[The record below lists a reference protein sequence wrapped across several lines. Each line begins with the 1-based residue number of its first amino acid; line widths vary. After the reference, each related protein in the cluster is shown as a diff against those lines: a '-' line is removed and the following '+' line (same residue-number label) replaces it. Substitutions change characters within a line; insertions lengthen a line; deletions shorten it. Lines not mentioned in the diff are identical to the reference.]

1 MDNLKWKAIYLSD
14 PQKEKSSKSLI
25 GRWRLDILEV
35 PRDNSI
41 TIKEKLGFRIRVTYI
56 WLTVV
61 KIGYEHMLLV
71 SVSFNFLHLFAP
83 TCTLRLYS
91 RAIGYYYVNIVI
103 LLTCIQTHANMHEDW
118 ESGCLI
124 CTLRWRIHSTRDTGK
139 IYTHMLILAFKS
151 FVIK

>member
-25 GRWRLDILEV
+25 GRWRLDIWQV

-41 TIKEKLGFRIRVTYI
+41 TIKEKLGFRIRVTDI

-71 SVSFNFLHLFAP
+71 SVSFNFLHQFAP
-83 TCTLRLYS
+83 YAYWRYWLLLRKYS
-91 RAIGYYYVNIVI
+91 NI
-103 LLTCIQTHANMHEDW
+103 TNMHTNTANMHEGW

-124 CTLRWRIHSTRDTGK
+124 CTLRWRIHSTRDRGK

>member
-91 RAIGYYYVNIVI
+91 RHWLLLRKYSNI
-103 LLTCIQTHANMHEDW
+103 TNMHTNTCKHAW
-118 ESGCLI
+118 GL
-124 CTLRWRIHSTRDTGK
+124 GK
-139 IYTHMLILAFKS
+139 WLSDLHITMTNLQYSWHWKNIYTYADFGL
-151 FVIK
+151 